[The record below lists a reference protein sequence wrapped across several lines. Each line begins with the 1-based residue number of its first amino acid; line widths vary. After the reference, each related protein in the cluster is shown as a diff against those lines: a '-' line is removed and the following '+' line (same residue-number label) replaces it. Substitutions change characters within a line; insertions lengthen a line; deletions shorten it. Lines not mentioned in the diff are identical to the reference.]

1 MLHLKYSA
9 AHIISAAKGVALGG
23 GCEILLHS
31 SHIVANADLNSG
43 LVEFGVSLVP
53 GWGGITEMFVRSK
66 GDKAKLIR
74 NIRNILEQNKS
85 SSADYFKADYSV
97 ENISINMNKHYIL
110 EEALALKL
118 PKKIV
123 PAPHKL
129 TLPKIDLAKEIDTSK
144 YDDLQNKVLT
154 KFQNIIDKHNETN
167 EEELMEYERE
177 IFLELAKDSKTIEK
191 LKVII

>member
-1 MLHLKYSA
+1 MEDENFHDLENLLKVGQQTMLHLKYSA

-31 SHIVANADLNSG
+31 SHIVANADLNAG
-43 LVEFGVSLVP
+43 LVELGIGLVP

-74 NIRNILEQNKS
+74 NIKNILEQNKS
-85 SSADYFKADYSV
+85 SSADYFKADYSI

-110 EEALALKL
+110 DEALALKL

-123 PAPHKL
+123 NL
-129 TLPKIDLAKEIDTSK
+129 
-144 YDDLQNKVLT
+144 
-154 KFQNIIDKHNETN
+154 
-167 EEELMEYERE
+167 
-177 IFLELAKDSKTIEK
+177 
-191 LKVII
+191 